1 MEEKARLEIIGT
13 RLHIF
18 FNDEQWS
25 IEGRSAGSTS
35 ITPGSF
41 WFEGTIIK
49 YVDYYGVLREIDT
62 DLVGNNPGQREE
74 GYFAVAREYWTWYAY
89 GANQQR
95 GILHKDHSDHGDTS
109 YHSNQASHDD
119 STHQDRMV
127 HSQHHDTPW
136 GDPGH
141 LDHNDHT
148 NASHSDHS

>member
-49 YVDYYGVLREIDT
+49 YVDYYGTLREIDT
-62 DLVGNNPGQREE
+62 EIVGYNVGNRVE
-74 GYFAVAREYWTWYAY
+74 GYFSAAREYWIW
-89 GANQQR
+89 R
-95 GILHKDHSDHGDTS
+95 SEEHTS
-109 YHSNQASHDD
+109 ELQSRENLVCRLLLEKKNKTQ
-119 STHQDRMV
+119 QDR
-127 HSQHHDTPW
+127 
-136 GDPGH
+136 
-141 LDHNDHT
+141 L
-148 NASHSDHS
+148 